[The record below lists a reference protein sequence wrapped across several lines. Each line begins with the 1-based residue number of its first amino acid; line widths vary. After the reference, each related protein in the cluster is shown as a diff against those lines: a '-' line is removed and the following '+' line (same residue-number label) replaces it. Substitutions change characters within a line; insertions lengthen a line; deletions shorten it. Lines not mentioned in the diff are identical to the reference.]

1 MIKWGVVGLGN
12 IAHRFVE
19 SLANFDDAEF
29 YAGGSHNQKKREEF
43 LNRYHAKIV
52 YDNYEDLLND
62 ENIDVVYI
70 ALPHNLHFE
79 WALKA
84 MQKGKAVFVE
94 KPSVLTTK
102 ELKELTAYSKEH
114 HIFFMEAMKTRF
126 VPLTAK
132 MHELIHDGKIGD
144 IVRIT
149 NSYTYTKV
157 YNANQYHFDPI
168 QGGALYDTGI
178 YNIASILDYI
188 RDEVIDIEVDVH
200 INHQVDTYT
209 QATITFENNRKAVMT
224 NSMED
229 EPNRS
234 MVIEGTKGKMTLDP
248 FYRAEEV
255 IVECADTRQ
264 IIAAAIPYDD
274 FHSEIE
280 AVHEALAQNLVE
292 HPLYNHGD
300 MLRCIALMESIKN
313 KSKK

>member
-1 MIKWGVVGLGN
+1 MIKWGVIGLGN

-19 SLANFDDAEF
+19 SLANFDNAKF
-29 YAGGSHNQKKREEF
+29 YAGASHNRVKREEF
-43 LNRYHAKIV
+43 LNKYHAEIV
-52 YDNYEDLLND
+52 YDNYEDLIKD

-70 ALPHNLHFE
+70 ALPHQLHFE

-84 MQKGKAVFVE
+84 MQKKKAVFVE
-94 KPSVLTTK
+94 KPSVLTAK
-102 ELKELTAYSKEH
+102 ELKELIAYSKEH

-132 MHELIHDGKIGD
+132 MHKLIHDGKIGD
-144 IVRIT
+144 IVSIT
-149 NSYTYTKV
+149 NAYTFTKA
-157 YNANQYHFDPI
+157 YDPNQYHFDPI

-188 RDEVIDIEVDVH
+188 RDEIIDIEVDVH
-200 INHQVDTYT
+200 INHQVDTYIK
-209 QATITFENNRKAVMT
+209 ATITFENNKKAVMT

-229 EPNRS
+229 ELNRL
-234 MVIEGTKGKMTLDP
+234 MVIEGTKGKMTLEP

-255 IVECADTRQ
+255 VVECADTKQ
-264 IIAAAIPYDD
+264 IMKAAIPYDD

-292 HPLYNHGD
+292 HPLYNHTD
-300 MLRCIALMESIKN
+300 MLRCIELMERIKEI
-313 KSKK
+313 SKK